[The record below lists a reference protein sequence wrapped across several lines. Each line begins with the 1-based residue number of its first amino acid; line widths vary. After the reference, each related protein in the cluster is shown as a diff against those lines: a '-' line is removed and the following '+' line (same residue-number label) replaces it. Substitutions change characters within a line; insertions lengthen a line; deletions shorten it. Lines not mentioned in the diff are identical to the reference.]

1 MGFPPSHTTTG
12 IANEN
17 FQSFQGFQSFKPVDT
32 RYARVGK
39 TRAAVVPLDP
49 LVEIPLSEELPLLA
63 AIPIQAVPQQ
73 TAARY
78 QAAIELNMRNSA
90 L

>member
-1 MGFPPSHTTTG
+1 MGYPPSHSTTG

-17 FQSFQGFQSFKPVDT
+17 FSFQSFRPADT
-32 RYARVGK
+32 RFARVGK
-39 TRAAVVPLDP
+39 THAAVVPL
-49 LVEIPLSEELPLLA
+49 VEVPLSEGLPLLA
-63 AIPIQAVPQQ
+63 AVPVLAVQQQ

>member
-1 MGFPPSHTTTG
+1 MGHLPSHTTTG

-17 FQSFQGFQSFKPVDT
+17 FSFQSFKPVDT
-32 RYARVGK
+32 RFARISK
-39 TRAAVVPLDP
+39 TRAAAVPLD
-49 LVEIPLSEELPLLA
+49 LMVEVPLSEELPLLA
-63 AIPIQAVPQQ
+63 AVPVPAVQQQ

-78 QAAIELNMRNSA
+78 QAAVELNMRNSA

>member
-1 MGFPPSHTTTG
+1 MGYPPSHSTTG

-17 FQSFQGFQSFKPVDT
+17 FSFQSFKPVDT
-32 RYARVGK
+32 RFARVGK

-49 LVEIPLSEELPLLA
+49 LVEVPLSEELPLLT
-63 AIPIQAVPQQ
+63 AVPVPAVQQQ

-78 QAAIELNMRNSA
+78 QAAVELNMRNSA
-90 L
+90 F

>member
-1 MGFPPSHTTTG
+1 MGYLPSHTATG

-17 FQSFQGFQSFKPVDT
+17 FSFQSFKPVDT
-32 RYARVGK
+32 RFARVGK

-63 AIPIQAVPQQ
+63 AVPIPAVQQQ

-78 QAAIELNMRNSA
+78 QAAVELNMRNSA

>member
-1 MGFPPSHTTTG
+1 MG

-17 FQSFQGFQSFKPVDT
+17 FSFQSFKPDT
-32 RYARVGK
+32 RFARVGK
-39 TRAAVVPLDP
+39 TRAALVPLDSM
-49 LVEIPLSEELPLLA
+49 VEVPFSEEPPLLA
-63 AIPIQAVPQQ
+63 AVPFPAVQQQ

-78 QAAIELNMRNSA
+78 QAAVELNMQNSA

>member
-1 MGFPPSHTTTG
+1 MGHLPSHTTTG

-17 FQSFQGFQSFKPVDT
+17 FSFQSFKPVDT
-32 RYARVGK
+32 RFARVGK

-63 AIPIQAVPQQ
+63 AVPIPAVQQQ

-78 QAAIELNMRNSA
+78 QAAVELNMRNSA